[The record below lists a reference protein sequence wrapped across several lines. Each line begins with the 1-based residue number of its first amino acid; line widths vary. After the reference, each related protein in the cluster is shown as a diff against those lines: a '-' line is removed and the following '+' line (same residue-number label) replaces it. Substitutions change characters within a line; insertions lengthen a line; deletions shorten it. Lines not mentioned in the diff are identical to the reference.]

1 MEHKVDSAKFK
12 ENEEQIKLLKK
23 KQEEIKALRAEKP
36 RDAHK
41 DLGYMLL
48 GGGVTT
54 SIFGAFNTF
63 SRTGKLFPGPHL
75 YAGAAITAGWALA
88 AALVPEMEKGNENA
102 RNAHIAINATIT
114 GLFVWQV
121 YTGAEI
127 TFKVLSKGLCVAWPG
142 VF

>member
-1 MEHKVDSAKFK
+1 MDTNKLK
-12 ENEEQIKLLKK
+12 ENEKEIAELKK
-23 KQEEIKALRAEKP
+23 KQEEIKAIRAEKP

-41 DLGYMLL
+41 ALGYTLL
-48 GGGVTT
+48 GGGVFT

-75 YAGAAITAGWALA
+75 YAGAAITAGWAVA
-88 AALVPEMEKGNENA
+88 ASLVPEMEKGNENA
-102 RNAHIAINATIT
+102 RNAHIAINVFIT
-114 GLFVWQV
+114 SLFVWQV

-127 TFKVLSKGLCVAWPG
+127 TYKVLTKGLCVAWPG